1 MFRKSLIAVIA
12 AIAAVAATTATA
24 GDIDARLN
32 GVVDYLFNKQHIDQ
46 LVAVQVD
53 PATIKVTE
61 VIGDRKVTIERT
73 VSLDDQIFHQLVV
86 GTDAR
91 YDWEDLNTKRYDDR
105 PWKQSEL
112 IINYLEKFNA
122 GK

>member
-1 MFRKSLIAVIA
+1 MFRKSLIA

>member
-1 MFRKSLIAVIA
+1 MLRKSLIATMATI
-12 AIAAVAATTATA
+12 ATTATA
-24 GDIDARLN
+24 GDIDSRLN
-32 GVVDYLFNKQHIDQ
+32 GVVDYLLSKQHIDQ

-61 VIGDRKVTIERT
+61 LVQDRKLTVNRI

-86 GTDAR
+86 GADAR
-91 YDWEDLNTKRYDDR
+91 YDWKDLNTKRYDDR
-105 PWKQSEL
+105 QWKQSEL